1 MADTYSAL
9 NIHFVFGT
17 KNRTPWLD
25 KDVRPRVWAFMGGI
39 ARENGMVPIQIGG
52 VADHVH
58 LFFRLSRT
66 RTMAEVVET
75 VKTSSSKWSKT
86 KGSRFSA
93 FHWQSGYGAFSVS
106 QSDADAVIA
115 FIRNQPEHHTRV
127 WFQEEYRR
135 FLDRYQIPYDER
147 YVWD

>member
-1 MADTYSAL
+1 MSAHGSGPL
-9 NIHFVFGT
+9 WAGLHARMEWFPFRSAVF
-17 KNRTPWLD
+17 
-25 KDVRPRVWAFMGGI
+25 
-39 ARENGMVPIQIGG
+39 QIM
-52 VADHVH
+52 
-58 LFFRLSRT
+58 F
-66 RTMAEVVET
+66 
-75 VKTSSSKWSKT
+75 TSS
-86 KGSRFSA
+86 SA